1 MEEDNMQAYES
12 TVTVNRPLT
21 KVFGLLGSA
30 ALALAIQSF
39 GWPQAVTGV
48 LVNALL
54 LGTATWLGLPQA
66 IILGMVT
73 PLGAALRGVLPLPMV
88 VMIPF
93 IALGNAVLVS
103 VYTALRGRSSAW
115 ALVAG
120 AVAKFAVLFGSVAV
134 LQFAPLTLTVGA
146 TANSVAIP
154 AALAQMM
161 SWPQLAT
168 ALGGGLLAQGVAFAN
183 NRLARRTK

>member
-1 MEEDNMQAYES
+1 
-12 TVTVNRPLT
+12 
-21 KVFGLLGSA
+21 
-30 ALALAIQSF
+30 
-39 GWPQAVTGV
+39 
-48 LVNALL
+48 
-54 LGTATWLGLPQA
+54 
-66 IILGMVT
+66 MVT

-103 VYTALRGRSSAW
+103 VYAALRERNRAW

-120 AVAKFAVLFGSVAV
+120 AVAKFAVLFGSVTV
-134 LQFAPLTLTVGA
+134 LQLAPLTLTVGA
-146 TANSVAIP
+146 TANAVAIP

-168 ALGGGLLAQGVAFAN
+168 ALGGGILAQGAAVLSS
-183 NRLARRTK
+183 RLAHRSK

>member
-1 MEEDNMQAYES
+1 MLTYE
-12 TVTVNRPLT
+12 TTMAARRPLT
-21 KVFGLLGSA
+21 NVFGLLGSA

-48 LVNALL
+48 LINALL
-54 LGTATWLGLPQA
+54 LTTAMWLGLPQA
-66 IILGMVT
+66 ILLGMVT

-93 IALGNAVLVS
+93 VALGNAVLVS
-103 VYTALRGRSSAW
+103 VFMVLRNRNRAW

-120 AVAKFAVLFGSVAV
+120 AVAKFVLLYGSVTV
-134 LQFAPLTLTVGA
+134 LQLAPLTLVTG
-146 TANSVAIP
+146 TASSAVAIP

-168 ALGGGLLAQGVAFAN
+168 ALVGGMLALGVVFVS
-183 NRLARRTK
+183 NRLSRSDK

>member
-1 MEEDNMQAYES
+1 MQAYE
-12 TVTVNRPLT
+12 TTLTANRPLT
-21 KVFGLLGSA
+21 KVFGLLGSV

-39 GWPQAVTGV
+39 GWSQAVTGV
-48 LVNALL
+48 LINALL
-54 LGTATWLGLPQA
+54 LTTATWLGLPQA

-103 VYTALRGRSSAW
+103 VYTALSGRNRAW
-115 ALVAG
+115 GLVAG
-120 AVAKFAVLFGSVAV
+120 AVAKFAVLFGSVTL
-134 LQFAPLTLTVGA
+134 LQFAPLTLTVGT
-146 TANSVAIP
+146 TANTVAIP
-154 AALAQMM
+154 AALATMM

-168 ALGGGLLAQGVAFAN
+168 ALGGGLLVQGVALLN
-183 NRLARRTK
+183 NRLARRSK